1 MSYELFVSIR
11 HLSAKKS
18 QKFISLNTW
27 ISIAGVGLGVMAL
40 IVVIAVM
47 SGFSKDL
54 RDKILGTNSHVVVSN
69 MNRAMVENYDGIIK
83 KVRSVEGVMAAAPF
97 IMNQV
102 MLINGDRVSG
112 IVVRGI
118 DPEKE
123 ETVSDLGKNMVSG
136 TVSDLKT
143 KSSFSG
149 EIKGREKKNRAGII
163 LGTELARR
171 LGVGV
176 GDIVSMVSPVS
187 RVTPV
192 GLIPRMKLFKVVGV
206 FESGMYEYDA
216 NLSFILLKSAQK
228 FFSMKKTVSG
238 VEIRVDDID
247 RADKVAE
254 SLQENLGFPYYAR
267 DWMRMNKNLF
277 SALRLEK
284 IVMFIILILII
295 LVAAFNIVSTL
306 FMVVMEK
313 TKEIAILKSM
323 GASRASIMKIFSFQ
337 GLIIGVTGTLI
348 GCIGGFAIVPNLN
361 GIVGFIEKLF
371 GITAFPND
379 VYYLD
384 KLPSEIQYLDSFLIV
399 VFSIAICFLASLY
412 PVFAFLSFHKV
423 MESIIKESP
432 KQYAEIVLFVR

>member
-11 HLSAKKS
+11 HLSAKKA

-27 ISIAGVGLGVMAL
+27 ISIVGVALGVMAL

-54 RDKILGTNSHVVVSN
+54 RDKILGTNSHIVVSN
-69 MNRAMVENYDGIIK
+69 INRVMIENYDDILEQVK
-83 KVRSVEGVMAAAPF
+83 SVEGVMAAAPF

-136 TVSDLKT
+136 VVSDLKV
-143 KSSFSG
+143 KPRLSS
-149 EIKGREKKNRAGII
+149 EIKGLEKINRAGII
-163 LGTELARR
+163 LGKELSRR
-171 LGVGV
+171 MGVGV

-192 GLIPRMKLFKVVGV
+192 GLIPRMKLFKVVGI

-216 NLSFILLKSAQK
+216 NLSFVLLKSAQK
-228 FFSMKKTVSG
+228 FFSMANGVSG
-238 VEIRVDDID
+238 VEVRVADIEQ
-247 RADKVAE
+247 AGNIASAIQKE
-254 SLQENLGFPYYAR
+254 LGFPYLVR
-267 DWMRMNKNLF
+267 DWMRMNRNLF
-277 SALRLEK
+277 SALKLEK

-295 LVAAFNIVSTL
+295 FVAAFNIVSTL
-306 FMVVMEK
+306 FMLVMEK
-313 TKEIAILKSM
+313 AKEIAILKSM
-323 GASRASIMKIFSFQ
+323 GASSRSIIKIYSYQ
-337 GLIIGVTGTLI
+337 GLVIGLVGTFL
-348 GCIGGFAIVPNLN
+348 GCVAGFIIVPNLN
-361 GIVGFIEKLF
+361 EIVGFIESIF
-371 GITAFPND
+371 GIVAFPSD

-384 KLPSEIQYLDSFLIV
+384 RLPSEIQYMDSLLIIIFSV
-399 VFSIAICFLASLY
+399 VICLAASLY
-412 PVFAFLSFHKV
+412 PAWRASKLNLVDGLRY
-423 MESIIKESP
+423 E
-432 KQYAEIVLFVR
+432 

>member
-54 RDKILGTNSHVVVSN
+54 RDKILGTNSHIVVSN
-69 MNRAMVENYDGIIK
+69 MNQAMVENYNDILK
-83 KVRSVEGVMAAAPF
+83 KIRSVEGVTAAAPF

-112 IVVRGI
+112 VVARGI
-118 DPEKE
+118 DPDSEGV
-123 ETVSDLGKNMVSG
+123 VSDLGKNMISG
-136 TVSDLKT
+136 TLFDLKVKPNRFKNI
-143 KSSFSG
+143 KSRRG
-149 EIKGREKKNRAGII
+149 KKRAGII
-163 LGTELARR
+163 LGKELSRR
-171 LGVGV
+171 MGVGV

-228 FFSMKKTVSG
+228 FFSMKNGISG
-238 VEIRVDDID
+238 IEIRVANIEQ
-247 RADKVAE
+247 AGNIASIIQKE
-254 SLQENLGFPYYAR
+254 LGFPYLVR
-267 DWMRMNKNLF
+267 DWMRMNRNLF
-277 SALRLEK
+277 SALKLEK

-295 LVAAFNIVSTL
+295 FVAAFNIVSTL
-306 FMVVMEK
+306 FMLVMEK
-313 TKEIAILKSM
+313 AKEIAILKSM
-323 GASRASIMKIFSFQ
+323 GASCSSIIKIYSYQ
-337 GLIIGVTGTLI
+337 GLVIGLVGTFL
-348 GCIGGFAIVPNLN
+348 GCAAGFVIVPNLN
-361 GIVGFIEKLF
+361 EIVGFIEVVF
-371 GITAFPND
+371 GIEAFPSD

-384 KLPSEIQYLDSFLIV
+384 RLPSKIQYMDSLLIIIFSV
-399 VFSIAICFLASLY
+399 VICLAASLY
-412 PVFAFLSFHKV
+412 PAWRASKIDLVDGLRY
-423 MESIIKESP
+423 E
-432 KQYAEIVLFVR
+432 

>member
-54 RDKILGTNSHVVVSN
+54 RDKILGTNSHVVVSS
-69 MNRAMVENYDGIIK
+69 MNRAMVENYDGIVK
-83 KVRSVEGVMAAAPF
+83 KVRSVKGVIAAAPF

-136 TVSDLKT
+136 TVSDLKA
-143 KSSFSG
+143 KSSVSG

-163 LGTELARR
+163 LGKELSRR
-171 LGVGV
+171 LGVEV

-228 FFSMKKTVSG
+228 FFSMKNGVSG
-238 VEIRVDDID
+238 IEVRVADIEQ
-247 RADKVAE
+247 AGNIASAIQKE
-254 SLQENLGFPYYAR
+254 LGFPYLVR

-277 SALRLEK
+277 SALKLEK
-284 IVMFIILILII
+284 VVMFIILILII
-295 LVAAFNIVSTL
+295 FVAAFNIVSTL
-306 FMVVMEK
+306 FMLVMEK
-313 TKEIAILKSM
+313 AKEVAILKSM
-323 GASRASIMKIFSFQ
+323 GASCSSIMKIYSYQ
-337 GLIIGVTGTLI
+337 GLFIGLVGTFL
-348 GCIGGFAIVPNLN
+348 GCAVGFVIVPNLN
-361 GIVGFIEKLF
+361 EIVSSIESIFGIV
-371 GITAFPND
+371 AFPSD
-379 VYYLD
+379 IYYLD
-384 KLPSEIQYLDSFLIV
+384 RLPSKIQYMDSFLIV
-399 VFSIAICFLASLY
+399 IFSVVICLAASLY
-412 PVFAFLSFHKV
+412 PAWRASKLELVDGLRY
-423 MESIIKESP
+423 E
-432 KQYAEIVLFVR
+432 

>member
-54 RDKILGTNSHVVVSN
+54 RDKILGTNSHIVVSN
-69 MNRAMVENYDGIIK
+69 MNQAMVENYNDILK
-83 KVRSVEGVMAAAPF
+83 KIRSMKGVTAAAPF

-112 IVVRGI
+112 VVARGI
-118 DPEKE
+118 DPDSEGV
-123 ETVSDLGKNMVSG
+123 VSDLGKNMISG
-136 TVSDLKT
+136 TVFDLKVKPNHFKKK
-143 KSSFSG
+143 KSRQG
-149 EIKGREKKNRAGII
+149 KKRAGII
-163 LGTELARR
+163 LGKELSRR
-171 LGVGV
+171 MGVGV

-228 FFSMKKTVSG
+228 FFSMKNGISG
-238 VEIRVDDID
+238 IEIRVANIEQ
-247 RADKVAE
+247 AGNIASIIQKE
-254 SLQENLGFPYYAR
+254 LGFPYLVR
-267 DWMRMNKNLF
+267 DWMRMNRNLF
-277 SALRLEK
+277 SALKLEK

-295 LVAAFNIVSTL
+295 FVAAFNIVSTL
-306 FMVVMEK
+306 FMLVMEK
-313 TKEIAILKSM
+313 AKEIAILKSM
-323 GASRASIMKIFSFQ
+323 GASCTSIIKIYSYQ
-337 GLIIGVTGTLI
+337 GLVIGLVGTLL
-348 GCIGGFAIVPNLN
+348 GCAAGFVIVPNLN
-361 GIVGFIEKLF
+361 EIVGFIEVVF
-371 GITAFPND
+371 GIEAFPSD

-384 KLPSEIQYLDSFLIV
+384 SLPSKIQYMDSLLIIIFSV
-399 VFSIAICFLASLY
+399 VICLAASLY
-412 PVFAFLSFHKV
+412 PAWRASKIDLVDGLRY
-423 MESIIKESP
+423 E
-432 KQYAEIVLFVR
+432 